1 MNSTNPHSSDFS
13 YKKYSLEQ
21 LDNWVNDA
29 LNCEDLTPQDIY
41 DTIVKCVDESV
52 EYHKKY
58 LTKSIDLLSLLKG
71 HRNVDFGDE
80 GNITLGG
87 TSDWNDFWEENYY
100 PEEHKQYTEEELNA
114 MCDAAEEKEKCRE
127 YNLREAEYYNKRA
140 QLDIDTQEVSR
151 NDPTRLKYEKGWVYE
166 SPDGGKTVTK
176 RRVGSLQKE
185 IVKVDGYSTSE
196 RKRWTLPVEEIENGD
211 TMETEYFITFPGDL
225 LEAANL
231 KEGDTIEWVDRG
243 DGSYELRKVTKPLQM
258 GEC

>member
-1 MNSTNPHSSDFS
+1 MTSNPLSSDFS
-13 YKKYSLEQ
+13 YRKYSLEQ

-225 LEAANL
+225 LEAADL
-231 KEGDTIEWVDRG
+231 KEGDNIEWVDRG

-258 GEC
+258 DEC